1 MEWRTWGI
9 SDRYTRERKW
19 NAAFI
24 NIRKLKFR
32 VVHWT
37 LQFCYERFGHSFF
50 EGNLFILE
58 F

>member
-32 VVHWT
+32 VVHW
-37 LQFCYERFGHSFF
+37 
-50 EGNLFILE
+50 
-58 F
+58 